1 MARLLLQ
8 HGAQPDTIVKSG
20 STSTSSAVEMPV
32 SGALCSSCSGKLGEA
47 VCEGDTPLCA
57 ASKHGNLDLVTALL
71 SKGANIGLKTEV
83 FYLFFLLLNLSL
95 LLCNRCTL
103 FSRMAMMLFLWRYVA
118 SMTK

>member
-8 HGAQPDTIVKSG
+8 HGAHPDTIVKSG

-32 SGALCSSCSGKLGEA
+32 SGALCSSCNGKLGEA
-47 VCEGDTPLCA
+47 VSEGDTPLCA

-83 FYLFFLLLNLSL
+83 FYFVFLLSL

-103 FSRMAMMLFLWRYVA
+103 FTRMAMMRFLWRYVA